1 MANRMLILA
10 GLLSLPLAGTA
21 ADKLNVKLGLWEI
34 TTTTQ
39 MSGLPQLEPDVL
51 AKMSPAQRAQ
61 MEAAFKAEASK
72 GPHKDVS
79 KECVTQKDVDHP
91 FHTAADRKD
100 CKQTIVST
108 TRTSQE
114 VHMVCTGQH
123 KGTGTFRVTAPNPQ
137 TISGDF
143 NLTSGDGAGSMVVKT
158 QLKGRWLGPDCGDEG
173 DEEESDEA
181 EDTDNE

>member
-1 MANRMLILA
+1 MLVLTS
-10 GLLSLPLAGTA
+10 LLSLPLAGTA

-39 MSGLPQLEPDVL
+39 MTGVPQLEPELL
-51 AKMSPAQRAQ
+51 AKMSPQQRAQ

-91 FHTAADRKD
+91 FSASSDRKD
-100 CKQTIVST
+100 CKQTTVST

-114 VHMVCTGQH
+114 VHMVCTGSK
-123 KGTGTFRVTAPNPQ
+123 KGTGTFRVNAPNPQ

-143 NLTSGDGAGSMVVKT
+143 NLTSGDGANPMVIKT
-158 QLKGRWLGPDCGDEG
+158 QLKGRWLSPDCGEESE
-173 DEEESDEA
+173 DEESEDS
-181 EDTDNE
+181 EDTDND